1 MYIAN
6 PKQNTVNDY
15 LVKPPVTDFRFARL
29 FENVTSSA
37 TRLSVLIHYR
47 AGTYIVCI
55 VHGVSWLIL
64 ELSCRNGARSGKSSS
79 PLDCRDD
86 TPYIVNAHGLGWI
99 YIDKFV

>member
-6 PKQNTVNDY
+6 PKQNTV
-15 LVKPPVTDFRFARL
+15 VKPPVTDFRFARL

-47 AGTYIVCI
+47 AGTYI
-55 VHGVSWLIL
+55 
-64 ELSCRNGARSGKSSS
+64 LSCRNGARSGKSSS

-86 TPYIVNAHGLGWI
+86 TPYIVNTRGLGWI
-99 YIDKFV
+99 YIDKFA